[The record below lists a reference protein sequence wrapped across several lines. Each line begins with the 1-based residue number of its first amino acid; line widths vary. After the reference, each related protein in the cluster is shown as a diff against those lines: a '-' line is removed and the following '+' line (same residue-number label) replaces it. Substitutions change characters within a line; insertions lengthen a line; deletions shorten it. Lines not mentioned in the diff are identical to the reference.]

1 MNFIKSF
8 NETIE
13 IKDLGYLNEL
23 NAEIIE
29 CYPNEGEL
37 TGKLYF
43 TGNYHS
49 SKTDEEKLISK
60 DVEFE
65 ILFDNNKYEL
75 EDIECL
81 NMKYQILEGVG
92 VDVNFDIIINFNEML
107 LDERKEEQEQEHE
120 VLTCEQNEIE
130 KKLIEKAIDEKL
142 SIKLDTRE
150 GNLPQEVNSTL
161 FDEDKSIVKVVY
173 YNFDN
178 ELEKIA
184 VSNNKSLDSLF
195 KENKNNNFNTHKRV
209 IINHGK

>member
-29 CYPNEGEL
+29 CYPKEGEL

-107 LDERKEEQEQEHE
+107 LDERKEEQEHEHD
-120 VLTCEQNEIE
+120 V
-130 KKLIEKAIDEKL
+130 
-142 SIKLDTRE
+142 
-150 GNLPQEVNSTL
+150 
-161 FDEDKSIVKVVY
+161 
-173 YNFDN
+173 
-178 ELEKIA
+178 
-184 VSNNKSLDSLF
+184 
-195 KENKNNNFNTHKRV
+195 
-209 IINHGK
+209 

>member
-23 NAEIIE
+23 NAEITE
-29 CYPNEGEL
+29 CYPIESKL

-60 DVEFE
+60 DVEFK
-65 ILFDNNKYEL
+65 ILFDSNKYEL

-81 NMKYQILEGVG
+81 NLKYQILEGVG
-92 VDVNFDIIINFNEML
+92 VEVNFDIIINFNEIL
-107 LDERKEEQEQEHE
+107 IDERKEEQETLIEE
-120 VLTCEQNEIE
+120 NNEKE

-142 SIKLDTRE
+142 SVKLDTR
-150 GNLPQEVNSTL
+150 GDNLPKEVKSEVSP
-161 FDEDKSIVKVVY
+161 EDKSIVKVVY

-184 VSNNKSLDSLF
+184 INNNKSLDTLF

>member
-23 NAEIIE
+23 NAEITE

-37 TGKLYF
+37 TGTLYF

-60 DVEFE
+60 DVEFK

-81 NMKYQILEGVG
+81 NLKYQILEGVG
-92 VDVNFDIIINFNEML
+92 VEVNFDIIINFNEML
-107 LDERKEEQEQEHE
+107 IDERKEDQE
-120 VLTCEQNEIE
+120 VLIEEDIEIK
-130 KKLIEKAIDEKL
+130 KKLIEKVIDEKL
-142 SIKLDTRE
+142 SAKLDTR
-150 GNLPQEVNSTL
+150 GDNLPKVVKSEVSP
-161 FDEDKSIVKVVY
+161 EDKSIVKVVY

-184 VSNNKSLDSLF
+184 INNNKSLDTLF